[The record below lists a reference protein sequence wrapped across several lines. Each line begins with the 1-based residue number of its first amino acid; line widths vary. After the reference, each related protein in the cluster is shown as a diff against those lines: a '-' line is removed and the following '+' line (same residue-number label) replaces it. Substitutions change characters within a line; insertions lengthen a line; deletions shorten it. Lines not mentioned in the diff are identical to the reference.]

1 MAYVNFNGLI
11 DRFTQQIYQSRK
23 GRLRMHLI
31 DALYRQY
38 LPVEQLGTMRV
49 LDAGGGLGQMS
60 HWFLSQG
67 ASVDYFDIA
76 STMVETVAANFAP
89 AIAQGQLTVAE
100 HSITEAVYSPVY
112 DLVNVHAV
120 LEWLDDPYDSLKS
133 VLQWVKPGGYVG
145 LMVYNKH
152 LLMLRHLMR
161 GTLSR
166 AMSGDIGGDRTGLTP
181 ISPLDPS
188 EVRHLLTAAGFELV
202 CQAGVRT
209 FSDLAEKTVIDWY
222 QETDQFAA
230 ELALCEQRPYC
241 DLGRYVLFIA
251 RRPELNSAQGPE

>member
-1 MAYVNFNGLI
+1 MGDVNFNGLI
-11 DRFTQQIYQSRK
+11 DRFAQQIYQSRK

-38 LPVEQLGTMRV
+38 LPEAEMASMRV

-60 HWFLSQG
+60 HWFLTRGS
-67 ASVDYFDIA
+67 SVDYFDISSA
-76 STMVETVAANFAP
+76 MVQTVATDFAES
-89 AIAQGQLTVAE
+89 IAQGRLSVAE
-100 HSITEAVYSPVY
+100 RSITEAAYPPVY
-112 DLVNVHAV
+112 DLVNAHAL
-120 LEWLDDPYDSLKS
+120 LEWLEDPYDALATLMQS
-133 VLQWVKPGGYVG
+133 VKPGGYLG

-161 GTLSR
+161 GTLKR
-166 AMSGDIGGDRTGLTP
+166 AMSGDLGGDRGGLTP
-181 ISPLDPS
+181 ISPLDPT
-188 EVRHLLTAAGFELV
+188 EVGDFLSAGGFQIL

-209 FSDLAEKTVIDWY
+209 FSDLAEKTVLEWY
-222 QETDQFAA
+222 GETDQFAA

-251 RRPELNSAQGPE
+251 CRTS

>member
-11 DRFTQQIYQSRK
+11 DRFAQQIYQSRK

-38 LPVEQLGTMRV
+38 LPLDQLAAMRV

-60 HWFLSQG
+60 HWFLTRGSN
-67 ASVDYFDIA
+67 VDYFDISSA
-76 STMVETVAANFAP
+76 MVQTVGTHFAEP
-89 AIAQGQLTVAE
+89 IAQGRLKVAE
-100 HSITEAVYSPVY
+100 CSITETAYPRVY
-112 DLVNVHAV
+112 DLVNAHAL
-120 LEWLDDPYDSLKS
+120 LEWLEDPYEALAGLMHS
-133 VLQWVKPGGYVG
+133 VKPGGYLG

-161 GTLSR
+161 GTLKR
-166 AMSGDIGGDRTGLTP
+166 AMSGELSGDRGGLTP
-181 ISPLDPS
+181 ISPLDPT
-188 EVRHLLTAAGFELV
+188 EVRHFLSAGGFQVL

-251 RRPELNSAQGPE
+251 RRPEQSSVP